1 MGESARRITER
12 IKDHNGRG
20 HTSHVWNHSIRKS
33 HKNVNT
39 INFKIFD
46 KYFHNNKR
54 KPKIAEALWIKDLR
68 PTLNT
73 QEKSIQLK
81 LFNRLW
87 R

>member
-39 INFKIFD
+39 INFKIFVSIFIIINENG
-46 KYFHNNKR
+46 KL
-54 KPKIAEALWIKDLR
+54 PKHCGSK
-68 PTLNT
+68 T
-73 QEKSIQLK
+73 
-81 LFNRLW
+81 
-87 R
+87 